1 MTDAASLD
9 STHPY
14 TLRGI
19 TQMLGLTRHAVG
31 RLVELGFVQPVKS
44 AGKAWRFSF
53 RDVVLLRTAQ
63 ELRAADIPTR
73 QMLRSLRQLKKALP
87 LDLPASAI
95 RIQAVGDRVAVRWG
109 DAQWDADTGQ
119 LMMDFHGAPASAA
132 VHAFDIRP
140 AQPLVRATARHDD
153 DADAQALFEQA
164 EALEGED
171 AATAE
176 ALYRRVIDSAPDHA
190 DAYANLG
197 FLMCEA
203 GRYGEAAALY
213 AKAVRHCPQAPL
225 LHYNRGVALEALG
238 RAGDA
243 IQSYE
248 NCLRLAPDMADA
260 HQNAALLYA
269 REGDKQ
275 RAIRHFS
282 AYRRLQPRG

>member
-19 TQMLGLTRHAVG
+19 TQMLGLTRHAIG
-31 RLVELGFVQPVKS
+31 RLVELGFVQPVR
-44 AGKAWRFSF
+44 AGRALRFSF
-53 RDVVLLRTAQ
+53 RDVVLLRTAH

-73 QMLRSLRQLKKALP
+73 QILRSLRQLKRALP
-87 LDLPASAI
+87 LDTPASAI

-119 LMMDFHGAPASAA
+119 LMMDFRAASAGAA
-132 VHAFDIRP
+132 VHAFD
-140 AQPLVRATARHDD
+140 QATRTPTSSLAE
-153 DADAQALFEQA
+153 DAQVLFEQA
-164 EALEGED
+164 EALEAND
-171 AATAE
+171 ANAAQ
-176 ALYRRVIDSAPDHA
+176 ALYRRVIELAPEHE

-197 FLMCEA
+197 FLLCES
-203 GRYGEAAALY
+203 GRYAQAAELYVQALKHRPL
-213 AKAVRHCPQAPL
+213 AAL
-225 LHYNRGVALEALG
+225 LHYNHGVALESLG
-238 RAGDA
+238 RVADA
-243 IQSYE
+243 ILSYE
-248 NCLRLAPDMADA
+248 ICLRLAPDMADA

-269 REGDKQ
+269 KAGDKQ

>member
-1 MTDAASLD
+1 MAGTLADRASLD

-14 TLRGI
+14 TLRSV

-31 RLVELGFVQPVKS
+31 RLVELGFVQPER
-44 AGKAWRFSF
+44 AGRALRFSF

-73 QMLRSLRQLKKALP
+73 QILRSMRQLKNALP
-87 LDLPASAI
+87 LDTPASALRI
-95 RIQAVGDRVAVRWG
+95 RAVGDRVAVRWG

-119 LMMDFHGAPASAA
+119 LMMDFHSAPAAA
-132 VHAFDIRP
+132 VHAFGK
-140 AQPLVRATARHDD
+140 ATAPCASPELDES
-153 DADAQALFEQA
+153 AQQMYERA
-164 EALEGED
+164 EALE
-171 AATAE
+171 ATDPPAAE
-176 ALYRRVIDSAPDHA
+176 ALYRRLIAAWPDHA

-203 GRYGEAAALY
+203 HRYEEAAGLY
-213 AKAVRHCPQAPL
+213 AQAVRHCPQAPL

-238 RAGDA
+238 RVQEAVA
-243 IQSYE
+243 SYE
-248 NCLRLAPDMADA
+248 TCLRLAPDMADA

-269 REGDKQ
+269 RAGDKHS
-275 RAIRHFS
+275 AIRHFS

>member
-1 MTDAASLD
+1 VADASALD

-31 RLVELGFVQPVKS
+31 RLIELGFVQPVRLGR
-44 AGKAWRFSF
+44 ALRFSF

-73 QMLRSLRQLKKALP
+73 QILRSLSQLKSALP
-87 LDLPASAI
+87 LDTPASAI
-95 RIQAVGDRVAVRWG
+95 RIRAVGDRVAVRWG

-119 LMMDFHGAPASAA
+119 LMMDFHAAPAAA
-132 VHAFDIRP
+132 VHAFDKPSALCGP
-140 AQPLVRATARHDD
+140 AEPDEDVQEMYER
-153 DADAQALFEQA
+153 A
-164 EALEGED
+164 EALESTD
-171 AATAE
+171 VKAAE
-176 ALYRRVIDSAPDHA
+176 KLYRRVIEAIPTHA

-203 GRYGEAAALY
+203 GRNAEAAVLY
-213 AKAVRHCPQAPL
+213 AQAVKLCPQAPL

-238 RAGDA
+238 RIEEAA
-243 IQSYE
+243 QSYE
-248 NCLRLAPDMADA
+248 ACLSLAPDMADA

-269 REGDKQ
+269 RAGDKQ